1 MQMQSKER
9 ASLLAMTILAA
20 MVTACGRKPAEV
32 AAPCLAIPDAA
43 TIEIVKVTRITPDGS
58 EGAGWQVDTQ
68 PRVDA
73 LVAGLRARS
82 GGSCKTSVENRVQEL
97 SVALQSR
104 DGVPLILW
112 IGRDWIGG
120 VDTQKDAKGWLIGRW
135 RPLEPGERDELLDLL
150 REEGAPST
158 RGGG

>member
-1 MQMQSKER
+1 MR
-9 ASLLAMTILAA
+9 TATLAA
-20 MVTACGRKPAEV
+20 CLAGAALSACSRPAPEV
-32 AAPCLAIPDAA
+32 AAACLTIPEAA
-43 TIEIVKVTRITPDGS
+43 TIEMVKVTRITADGS
-58 EGAGWQVDTQ
+58 DGAGWQIDTR

-73 LVAGLRARS
+73 LVAALQERS
-82 GGSCKTSVENRVQEL
+82 GGSCMTSVEKREQEW

-120 VDTQKDAKGWLIGRW
+120 VDTQKNAKGWLVGRW

>member
-1 MQMQSKER
+1 M
-9 ASLLAMTILAA
+9 
-20 MVTACGRKPAEV
+20 
-32 AAPCLAIPDAA
+32 
-43 TIEIVKVTRITPDGS
+43 
-58 EGAGWQVDTQ
+58 
-68 PRVDA
+68 
-73 LVAGLRARS
+73 RS
-82 GGSCKTSVENRVQEL
+82 GGSCKTSVDTRVQEL

-120 VDTQKDAKGWLIGRW
+120 VDTMKDAKGWLIGRW
-135 RPLEPGERDELLDLL
+135 RPLEPGEHDELVDLL

>member
-1 MQMQSKER
+1 MR
-9 ASLLAMTILAA
+9 ALILAA
-20 MVTACGRKPAEV
+20 SVAAAALSACSHPAAEV
-32 AAPCLAIPDAA
+32 PAACLSIPEAA
-43 TIEIVKVTRITPDGS
+43 TIEMVKVTRLTADGS
-58 EGAGWQVDTQ
+58 DGAGWQIDTQ

-73 LVAGLRARS
+73 LVAALRARS
-82 GGSCKTSVENRVQEL
+82 GGSCKTAVEKRVQEL

-135 RPLEPGERDELLDLL
+135 RPLESGEHDELLDLL
-150 REEGAPST
+150 REEGTPSS
-158 RGGG
+158 RGDRG